1 MTRFLF
7 APNGLIYY
15 RPLQKLATSMAITMN
30 AYHVKFDR
38 LLGNKYEVE
47 ITSLFVIITPVGKPE
62 FFSGFFFCNF
72 FNCSLPAR
80 INSLLITRR
89 SII

>member
-15 RPLQKLATSMAITMN
+15 RPLQKIAMSITITMH
-30 AYHVKFDR
+30 AYLVKDDR

-47 ITSLFVIITPVGKPE
+47 IT
-62 FFSGFFFCNF
+62 
-72 FNCSLPAR
+72 
-80 INSLLITRR
+80 
-89 SII
+89 

>member
-15 RPLQKLATSMAITMN
+15 RPLQKIAMSITITMQ

-47 ITSLFVIITPVGKPE
+47 ITWLFVIITPVGKQ
-62 FFSGFFFCNF
+62 
-72 FNCSLPAR
+72 
-80 INSLLITRR
+80 
-89 SII
+89 SIIMKLVTNSISTHADA